1 MRVAGGQLPLLALL
15 YSRAVLISSAVVSVA
30 SLAVRLPC
38 TRSTVTACLQNTP
51 NLSDAVAHL
60 GTRHRAS
67 PPASAYVGPCC
78 GQDWWSARTGPLR
91 GVCNPGAEPS
101 DAHLL
106 RAACALHQILT
117 PQTPSC
123 QPHHPLTLA
132 AVIVTVGAG
141 ESSASIGVSR
151 STKQ

>member
-1 MRVAGGQLPLLALL
+1 VHALHRDRLFAKYAQSVGCCRSPGDTASGESASIGLCRSLLWSGL
-15 YSRAVLISSAVVSVA
+15 VVS
-30 SLAVRLPC
+30 
-38 TRSTVTACLQNTP
+38 TN
-51 NLSDAVAHL
+51 
-60 GTRHRAS
+60 RAS
-67 PPASAYVGPCC
+67 
-78 GQDWWSARTGPLR
+78 T